1 MVSARTPTAAR
12 SAPRRSLA
20 PLLLAAVVSVG
31 NLFLH
36 KPISDVCDSLFEW
49 VGRGWY
55 EWISLAAVA
64 LLCAVAAIPA
74 LRRLRVASSQTW
86 LPLSFVGLTAATV
99 AAQQWLL
106 VSNVEL
112 VHFPQFALIAA
123 LLLAGGVGPMP
134 AWLIATLAGVADET
148 YQHLVIYAGVPHTYF
163 DVNDIVLNAIGAAW
177 GVCLFGA
184 DRLAARGPRFA
195 TARPYALAALLCAIP
210 IAAAL
215 YLDPPDRVPLRK
227 AATHRRYR
235 VLSVGEGLAAIAVV
249 AALVEL
255 GSRRRTRPAASRAT

>member
-1 MVSARTPTAAR
+1 MVSAVTPTAAD
-12 SAPRRSLA
+12 SVPRRTLP

-55 EWISLAAVA
+55 ERISLAAVA

-74 LRRLRVASSQTW
+74 LRRLRVALKQTW
-86 LPLSFVGLTAATV
+86 LPVSFVGLAAATV

-123 LLLAGGVGPMP
+123 LLLAGGIGPMS
-134 AWLIATLAGVADET
+134 AWFIATLAGVADES
-148 YQHLVIYAGVPHTYF
+148 YQHWVIYAGVPHTYF

-177 GVCLFGA
+177 GVCVFGA
-184 DRLAARGPRFA
+184 SRLAARGPRFS
-195 TARPYALAALLCAIP
+195 TARPYAFAALLCAIP

-215 YLDPPDRVPLRK
+215 YLDPPDRVLLRK
-227 AATHRRYR
+227 AATHRLYR
-235 VLSVGEGLAAIAVV
+235 VLSAGEGLAAIAVL

-255 GSRRRTRPAASRAT
+255 GSRRRARPEISGAT